1 MIPPSV
7 ETFLPIK
14 MKNMQNI
21 FPALVSGAL
30 LPYPM
35 VVAWKGFH
43 IDLLSLRKFSSNS
56 RLIFHFI
63 DYLEACKFSTRKTE
77 FYRCKPGPS
86 VPAKKNE
93 L

>member
-1 MIPPSV
+1 MMIPPSV
-7 ETFLPIK
+7 GIFLPIK

-43 IDLLSLRKFSSNS
+43 IDLSLRKFSSKS
-56 RLIFHFI
+56 RLIFYCI
-63 DYLEACKFSTRKTE
+63 DYLEACKFSTRKTG
-77 FYRCKPGPS
+77 FYRCKPYPS